1 MIPPRPTGQSR
12 KRAARDR
19 STVNRVMA
27 RQNFPPYWMQL
38 CLLWLASTSTH
49 SLCRATSTS
58 ELSSARRLE
67 QSLEYDYQTSTFTTS
82 ANNNNNNNDQSSQTS
97 GQSYSSLR
105 SNTNNARHHFGGS
118 NNSSNEPRYLD
129 LTDVLLCLSL
139 ALTWT
144 VWMLTGFVRTDLWK
158 FHDQSVVVAGNV
170 RQVQIAADSLGT
182 GIPCYS
188 AIIDYMIHLERRAET
203 DDMVARWTHTRRNCD
218 ADDSVL
224 EYNHSPAS
232 PGNANGNH
240 AKGTV
245 TRFQIRKQ
253 FQTTVP
259 LEEGFANVE
268 LLVLPHEPTVSMLKE
283 DWKRELL
290 EQQQDVN
297 DGAVC
302 CRPVLCRRLSMI
314 FAGVLVLVSIGGAV
328 LVVDHMDPV
337 DKGLG
342 WGVLCIG
349 TALLLPSA
357 LGLHRLGTAV
367 SQMLSDP
374 SKTGRVLQGAEE
386 LSATTAAQWDCQE
399 FDVLDARACDDEGEI
414 LSAIQHQQQEG
425 FGGSQ
430 LPLPHGRRRPLY
442 AHHGGAGVPDTAGCY
457 FIRFPLHRHQNRTR
471 SHDVSISDVSSIS
484 SASVAMCNNRFT

>member
-1 MIPPRPTGQSR
+1 MFAVASLNIDAQPLQGNVDQ
-12 KRAARDR
+12 
-19 STVNRVMA
+19 RVI
-27 RQNFPPYWMQL
+27 L
-38 CLLWLASTSTH
+38 GAST
-49 SLCRATSTS
+49 RA
-58 ELSSARRLE
+58 E
-67 QSLEYDYQTSTFTTS
+67 FG
-82 ANNNNNNNDQSSQTS
+82 SSQTS

-203 DDMVARWTHTRRNCD
+203 DDMVARWTHTRRNCG

-342 WGVLCIG
+342 WGVFCIG

-471 SHDVSISDVSSIS
+471 SHDVSISDGLRGV
-484 SASVAMCNNRFT
+484 